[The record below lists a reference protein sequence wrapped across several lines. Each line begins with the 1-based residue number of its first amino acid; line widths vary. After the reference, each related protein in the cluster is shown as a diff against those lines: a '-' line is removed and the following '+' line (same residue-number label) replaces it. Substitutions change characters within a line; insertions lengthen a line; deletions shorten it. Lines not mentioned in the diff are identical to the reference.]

1 MNATNI
7 PNRAAVPILQRITTV
22 YKLWHDIMP
31 NLAKTSRYTL
41 GEKIDMFFLEVI
53 ELIYTASFMPKERKL
68 PYLEKA
74 VVKLDLLKLFLQ
86 IAWEIKAL
94 DIKKYVTL
102 SEMLDEIGRMLGG
115 WVRQVTTPPGESRVA
130 KK

>member
-1 MNATNI
+1 
-7 PNRAAVPILQRITTV
+7 
-22 YKLWHDIMP
+22 MP
-31 NLAKTSRYTL
+31 NLAKVSRYTL

-53 ELIYTASFMPKERKL
+53 ELVYTASFMPKERKL

-94 DIKKYVTL
+94 DVKKYVTL

-115 WVRQVTTPPGESRVA
+115 WVRQVTMPPGESRVA